1 MNSSVSS
8 LPHVIVV
15 GAGFGG
21 LRAAREM
28 RRLPL
33 RLTLIDR
40 NNYHLFQPLLYQVA
54 TAGISPGEIAHPVRG
69 ILRGQKNLTFRMA
82 EVTRIDADRKQIETS
97 TGTLDYDYLVL
108 AVGGQ
113 TNYFGLDS
121 VEKFWFWLKGM
132 EDATAIRNHILKLFE
147 LAAQE
152 EDAETRRA
160 MLTFVVAG
168 GGPTGVECAGAIS
181 ELIRLV
187 LSKDYP
193 AINLEDT
200 RVILLEAADRL
211 LAHMPQDLRETTAGV
226 LARKQVDVRFGAAV
240 ANYDSQRVTLKGGE
254 VLPART
260 LIWAAGVRAA
270 EVVNSLGAPQ
280 GSQGRVLVEPTL
292 QLTARPEVFVLG
304 DAALLTDA
312 DGKPLPMVAPVAMQQ
327 ANTVAQ
333 NIGALLQNQPLQAFQ
348 YYDPGSLAT
357 IGRNQAVAQLGRLK
371 FRGFL
376 AWMVWLVVHLMQ
388 LVSFRSRLLVLINW
402 AWDYFFYERAVR
414 LIVPEMQRK
423 E

>member
-1 MNSSVSS
+1 MMTTFDLS
-8 LPHVIVV
+8 LPHVVVV

-28 RRLPL
+28 RRLPV
-33 RLTLIDR
+33 RITLIDR

-82 EVTRIDADRKQIETS
+82 EVTRIDAERRQIETS
-97 TGTLDYDYLVL
+97 TGTLGYDYLVL

-121 VEKFWFWLKGM
+121 VEKYGFGLKGM
-132 EDATAIRNHILKLFE
+132 EDATGIRNHILKLFE

-152 EDAETRRA
+152 TDPAVRRA
-160 MLTFVVAG
+160 MLTFMVAG

-187 LSKDYP
+187 LVKDYP
-193 AINLEDT
+193 GICLEDT

-211 LAHMPQDLRETTAGV
+211 LAHMPPDLSATTAEV
-226 LARKQVDVRFGAAV
+226 LERKHVDVRFGAAV
-240 ANYDSQRVTLKGGE
+240 ADYDGQRVTLKDGS

-270 EVVNSLGAPQ
+270 QVLNTLGATQ
-280 GSQGRVLVEPTL
+280 GSQGRVLVEPSL
-292 QLTARPEVFVLG
+292 QLASRPEVFVLG
-304 DAALLTDA
+304 DAALLKDA
-312 DGKPLPMVAPVAMQQ
+312 DGCPLPMVAPVAMQQ
-327 ANTVAQ
+327 AATAAR
-333 NIGALLQNQPLQAFQ
+333 NIGAMLQNQPLQAFA
-348 YYDPGSLAT
+348 YHDPGSLAT

-402 AWDYFFYERAVR
+402 AWDYFF
-414 LIVPEMQRK
+414 
-423 E
+423 